1 VQPRGGGDAT
11 GTDGGATDAG
21 GGARDNATSRRGEQ
35 YRRQGQAVLPGR
47 LVVLL
52 TRVIVMPV
60 SFLTKLLRASGGIDV
75 APCTRATLCEGYLF
89 FFLCREERCSWVVSL
104 MDTCQHGEAEVWG
117 GGNPP
122 KDAQHC
128 PYQILGRGAI
138 SATEQFA
145 RVAFNREGC
154 VDTVVSDFNPE
165 FENR

>member
-1 VQPRGGGDAT
+1 
-11 GTDGGATDAG
+11 
-21 GGARDNATSRRGEQ
+21 
-35 YRRQGQAVLPGR
+35 
-47 LVVLL
+47 
-52 TRVIVMPV
+52 
-60 SFLTKLLRASGGIDV
+60 
-75 APCTRATLCEGYLF
+75 
-89 FFLCREERCSWVVSL
+89 
-104 MDTCQHGEAEVWG
+104 MDTCQHEEAEVL

-128 PYQILGRGAI
+128 PYQILGGAV